1 MEFDD
6 DARLPLGKLLHS
18 PLQGFAARSRGV
30 VRCEVDLDGVSEDPR
45 LRLHC
50 RDLGHLGFFRPAPSR
65 CAQLPTVDHFLDD
78 ALDLHCDDLL
88 NDLSLTTRR
97 QRRGPRGAKTQHP
110 G

>member
-1 MEFDD
+1 MM
-6 DARLPLGKLLHS
+6 PGCLLANCSIPHFKAS
-18 PLQGFAARSRGV
+18 PRGPEEWSV
-30 VRCEVDLDGVSEDPR
+30 AKSDLDGVSEHPR

-50 RDLGHLGFFRPAPSR
+50 RDLGHLGFFARHLHDA
-65 CAQLPTVDHFLDD
+65 LNFHGDHFLDD